1 MSIRSSTPAVI
12 FLLSLLAT
20 VAVAMEVTTIS
31 IAPKAPTV
39 SPVSAMAKEFLTI
52 HGFKSQL
59 HSTTTTTTPEPSAT
73 PSVVPSAASTYYSSS
88 SEPTTETEN
97 YNEENDDTSN
107 NNLFIGYLSLSFI
120 AGLVGLKGLSMR
132 SSERR
137 INKGRKQK
145 SKQEG
150 SIEIEMASPGDG
162 GSDQSET
169 TTKTLEEDK
178 FEEIDL

>member
-1 MSIRSSTPAVI
+1 
-12 FLLSLLAT
+12 
-20 VAVAMEVTTIS
+20 
-31 IAPKAPTV
+31 
-39 SPVSAMAKEFLTI
+39 MAKEFLTI

-59 HSTTTTTTPEPSAT
+59 HIIATTNTTTPTAPTVSPVSAMAKEFLSIHGFKSQLHTTTTTTTTPEPTAT
-73 PSVVPSAASTYYSSS
+73 PSMVPSAASTYYSSS

-97 YNEENDDTSN
+97 NNEENDDASN
-107 NNLFIGYLSLSFI
+107 NNLVIWYLSLSFV

-162 GSDQSET
+162 GSDRSET